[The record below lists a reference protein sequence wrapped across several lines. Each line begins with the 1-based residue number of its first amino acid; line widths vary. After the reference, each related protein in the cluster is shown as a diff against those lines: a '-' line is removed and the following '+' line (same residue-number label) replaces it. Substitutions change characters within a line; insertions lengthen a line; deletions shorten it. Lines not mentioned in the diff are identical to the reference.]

1 MSVLMLAWLGLKRRP
16 LSTVLTVLYV
26 ALGAA
31 LALVVARGQASTER
45 SFQDAARGY
54 DLLLAPKNGSG
65 LQAVL
70 ATLFFVDE
78 PAGTIPW
85 SAYETA
91 AKDPRVRAAVPYAM
105 GDTFRGH
112 RVVGTTRRHFEVLT
126 DLDGRPLSQSVT
138 GALFA
143 EDKFEAVVGSMVARD
158 SGLAVGARFQVSHG
172 VRAAGPEHA
181 ESWRV
186 VGVLHPTGTPQDR
199 AIFIAL
205 DSFYEVEGHA
215 STPGSR
221 EEPGHEPPPADRR
234 LSAVGVRLGSPA
246 LRAAVYAEWRRE
258 HPDAQPVMPADEVLR
273 LQNDVL
279 GPLSAVFRGA
289 AALVLLVGGLGILVG
304 LYNTLQGRRRE
315 IAILR
320 ALGARPGHVFAVILL
335 EGVLLCGLGALVG
348 LVLGH
353 AALAAVAPWALGEH
367 GVSLTPGLS
376 ALDAWLFLGLLG
388 LGALAGAF
396 PAWRGL
402 RTPVARNLT
411 LEG

>member
-1 MSVLMLAWLGLKRRP
+1 
-16 LSTVLTVLYV
+16 
-26 ALGAA
+26 
-31 LALVVARGQASTER
+31 
-45 SFQDAARGY
+45 
-54 DLLLAPKNGSG
+54 
-65 LQAVL
+65 
-70 ATLFFVDE
+70 
-78 PAGTIPW
+78 
-85 SAYETA
+85 
-91 AKDPRVRAAVPYAM
+91 VRAAVPYAM

-112 RVVGTTRRHFEVLT
+112 RVIGTTRAHFDVLT
-126 DLDGRPLSQSVT
+126 DLEGRALSRSVT

-143 EDKFEAVVGSMVARD
+143 EDRFEAVVGSMVARD
-158 SGLAVGARFQVSHG
+158 SGLAVGAQFQVSHG

-181 ESWRV
+181 ETWTV

-215 STPGSR
+215 APPTGPA
-221 EEPGHEPPPADRR
+221 GHEAGAADRR
-234 LSAVGVRLGSPA
+234 LSAVGVRLGTPA

-258 HPDAQPVMPADEVLR
+258 HPDAQPVMPPDEVLR

-315 IAILR
+315 IAVLR
-320 ALGARPGHVFAVILL
+320 ALGARAGHVFAVILL
-335 EGVLLCGLGALVG
+335 EGVLLCGLGALLG

-353 AALAAVAPWALGEH
+353 AALAALAPWALGEH
-367 GVSLTPGLS
+367 GVSLAPGLS
-376 ALDAWLFLGLLG
+376 PLDAWLFLGLLG

-402 RTPVARNLT
+402 RTPVAQNLVSDV
-411 LEG
+411 